1 MAFSAPTLSSFT
13 PLFSLH
19 SRPFKP
25 SIPFL
30 PNLPFNSY
38 KYPHSIL
45 SFSSHFS
52 SHRPLSQ
59 FTSEQAILEA
69 VANADTNEKSLP
81 AVRTYENDL
90 ARLTLV
96 GSVDFQQALT
106 AAAADG
112 GEAADEHIS
121 ADLPAMVVETVFP
134 GHVDEHSTVSTRLF
148 LPSRKVKEKA
158 IKLKSPLT
166 EDMLS
171 GTTSENIL
179 AMTFRQVVIQQ
190 LWNLE
195 LALFRPGTERKM
207 NNLENPREVPA
218 SFTLISVDDGVISAI
233 AEVICLASLEST
245 ERNFYHYSTSRAS
258 NKIFQWFSKHK
269 QIVSKDSTV
278 VLHNLLEHEMLANA
292 KVLLEKF
299 STERA
304 KYKLKEMK
312 LKNSLLA
319 SPAYSKLEKMGGSEF
334 GAWISEYVP
343 SYRLEIDVGK
353 LRDVKFK
360 GWNKSSTKVWEVI
373 LTHSQMVGLADILD
387 MYYEDVYT
395 LPDKK
400 LSCHT
405 IVKFSRLSHNKGSS
419 LLKMFSIAIA
429 SGFFLV
435 TISIFS
441 KLCLPYLPGKKR
453 FIQENCPPQSSH
465 ISCVQHQSMDFCEL
479 EAHCVSIIRRIKD
492 SFGWPGEIMTDSGCC
507 AWTGELPIYL
517 RKMDNID
524 STILSTSLLSEATD
538 EEERASLQDIAS
550 YQVVLSFDG
559 SIIGFQPT
567 SRVAVNHW
575 AANPLAKE
583 LYGGKNLSPGLLE
596 PSLKISHPSEV
607 IALELLMSV
616 NPDSYF
622 AYVRPIDIAGKS

>member
-1 MAFSAPTLSSFT
+1 MAFSTPT
-13 PLFSLH
+13 LFSLH
-19 SRPFKP
+19 SPPLKP

-30 PNLPFNSY
+30 PMLPVKPY

-45 SFSSHFS
+45 SFSSH
-52 SHRPLSQ
+52 RPFSQ

-69 VANADTNEKSLP
+69 VADADANEKSLP

-112 GEAADEHIS
+112 GEAANEHVS
-121 ADLPAMVVETVFP
+121 AGVPAMVIETVFP
-134 GHVDEHSTVSTRLF
+134 GHGDEHSTVSTRL
-148 LPSRKVKEKA
+148 
-158 IKLKSPLT
+158 
-166 EDMLS
+166 
-171 GTTSENIL
+171 
-179 AMTFRQVVIQQ
+179 
-190 LWNLE
+190 
-195 LALFRPGTERKM
+195 
-207 NNLENPREVPA
+207 VPA
-218 SFTLISVDDGVISAI
+218 SFTLTSVDEEVSSAI

-245 ERNFYHYSTSRAS
+245 ERNFYHYSTSSAP
-258 NKIFQWFSKHK
+258 NKFFHWFSKPK
-269 QIVSKDSTV
+269 QTVSQDSTV
-278 VLHNLLEHEMLANA
+278 VLYNLLEHEVLANA

-299 STERA
+299 SAERA
-304 KYKLKEMK
+304 KYMLKEMK
-312 LKNSLLA
+312 FKNSLLA
-319 SPAYSKLEKMGGSEF
+319 SPAYAELEKMGGSEF

-360 GWNKSSTKVWEVI
+360 GWSKSAKKVWEVI
-373 LTHSQMVGLADILD
+373 LTHSQMVCLANILD

-405 IVKFSRLSHNKGSS
+405 IAKSSSLSPNKGSS
-419 LLKMFSIAIA
+419 LLKMFSIALA
-429 SGFFLV
+429 GGVFLV
-435 TISIFS
+435 SISILGKF
-441 KLCLPYLPGKKR
+441 CLPYLPSGKR
-453 FIQENCPPQSSH
+453 FIRENCLSQSSH
-465 ISCVQHQSMDFCEL
+465 ISSVQHQSMDSCKL
-479 EAHCVSIIRRIKD
+479 EAHCVSVIRRIKD
-492 SFGWPGEIMTDSGCC
+492 SFGWPGEILTNSSHC

-517 RKMDNID
+517 RKMDDIASN
-524 STILSTSLLSEATD
+524 ILSTSQLSEATD
-538 EEERASLQDIAS
+538 EEAKASLQDIAS
-550 YQVVLSFDG
+550 YQVVLSSDG
-559 SIIGFQPT
+559 SIRGFQPT

-596 PSLKISHPSEV
+596 PGLKISHPSEV
-607 IALELLMSV
+607 IVLELLMSV

-622 AYVRPIDIAGKS
+622 AFVRPIDIAGKVDV